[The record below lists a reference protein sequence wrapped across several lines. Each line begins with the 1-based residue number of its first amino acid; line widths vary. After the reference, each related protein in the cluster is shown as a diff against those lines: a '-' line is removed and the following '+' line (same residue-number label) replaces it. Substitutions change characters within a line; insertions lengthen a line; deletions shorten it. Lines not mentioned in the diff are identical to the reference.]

1 MKARLSE
8 EESGLFTSDQSF
20 LWKLAL
26 ENLDMQLNDT
36 SMNSDSSGNNELIQ
50 MSILNDWKEMKGKLT
65 VIQDEYEKFSET
77 IDMWIHLKKLIGQ
90 LNIENHQIV
99 PWIIRQK
106 RGSRLLGLTKRVLL
120 WQEIEDFIQSMD
132 RLQLLLNSTPEQLTE
147 K

>member
-1 MKARLSE
+1 MSE